1 MRLGIHLP
9 QYGRAA
15 SPEAIAQIAMRAEE
29 IGLADVW
36 VSDHLVYPA
45 DQGYPASYLFDPLL
59 TLGWAAAATER
70 IGLGTSVMVVPQY
83 HPLHLAN
90 SLASLDQLSGGR
102 LTVGAGVGW
111 SEAEFSALGQ
121 DFHTRGARM
130 DEALEIMRLVWRESP
145 ASHQGNHYQFEDIKV
160 LPQPAHP
167 IPIWVG
173 GSSHPG
179 YDRAAAVG
187 DGYQGL
193 SKPPEEM
200 GRIVSNIRAQLAES
214 RPEAEFTFSYRTGW
228 DPQGMDP
235 AQIREERDRYA
246 EAGVDHVVSAPWRT
260 DAEAWVRSME
270 MLVDVVEPEL
280 VTP

>member
-111 SEAEFSALGQ
+111 SAAEFSALGQ
-121 DFHTRGARM
+121 DFHTRGVRM
-130 DEALEIMRLVWRESP
+130 DEALEIMRLVWTESP
-145 ASHQGNHYQFEDIKV
+145 ASYQGKHYQFEDIKV

-173 GSSHPG
+173 GSSQPG

-200 GRIVSNIRAQLAES
+200 AKIVSDIRAKLAKS

-235 AQIREERDRYA
+235 AVIRDERDRYV
-246 EAGVDHVVSAPWRT
+246 EAGVEHVVSAPWRT
-260 DAEAWVRSME
+260 DADAWLRSME
-270 MLVDVVEPEL
+270 MLVDIVEPEL

>member
-15 SPEAIAQIAMRAEE
+15 SPDAIRQVAMRAEE

-36 VSDHLVYPA
+36 VSDHLVFPA

-59 TLGWAAAATER
+59 TLSWAASATER

-102 LTVGAGVGW
+102 LTVGAGAGW
-111 SEAEFSALGQ
+111 SAAEFAALDQNFGN
-121 DFHTRGARM
+121 RGARIN
-130 DEALEIMRLVWRESP
+130 EALEIMRLVWTESP
-145 ASHQGNHYQFEDIKV
+145 ASYHGNHYRFEEIKV

-173 GSSHPG
+173 GSSQPA
-179 YDRAAAVG
+179 YDRAASVG
-187 DGYQGL
+187 DGFQGL

-200 GRIVSNIRAQLAES
+200 GKIVAGIRAQMAET
-214 RPEAEFTFSYRTGW
+214 RPDADFTFSYRTGW

-235 AQIREERDRYA
+235 AQIRDERDQYA
-246 EAGVDHVVSAPWRT
+246 EAGVEHVVSAPWRT
-260 DAEAWVRSME
+260 DADAWIRSME
-270 MLVDVVEPEL
+270 LLVEIVEPDL
-280 VTP
+280 V

>member
-15 SPEAIAQIAMRAEE
+15 SPEAISQIAVRAEE

-59 TLGWAAAATER
+59 TLGWAASVTER

-130 DEALEIMRLVWRESP
+130 DEALEIIRLVWTEAP
-145 ASHQGNHYQFEDIKV
+145 ASYQGSHYQVEDIKV

-173 GSSHPG
+173 GSSQTA

-200 GRIVSNIRAQLAES
+200 GRIVSDVRAQLAKN

-235 AQIREERDRYA
+235 AQIRDERDRYA
-246 EAGVDHVVSAPWRT
+246 EAGVEHVVSAPWRT
-260 DAEAWVRSME
+260 DSDAWIRSME
-270 MLVDVVEPEL
+270 MLVDIVEPDL
-280 VTP
+280 LTQ

>member
-1 MRLGIHLP
+1 
-9 QYGRAA
+9 
-15 SPEAIAQIAMRAEE
+15 MRAEE

-36 VSDHLVYPA
+36 VSDHLVFPA

-59 TLGWAAAATER
+59 TLSWAASATER

-102 LTVGAGVGW
+102 LTVGAGAGW
-111 SEAEFSALGQ
+111 SAAEFAALDQNFGN
-121 DFHTRGARM
+121 RGARIN
-130 DEALEIMRLVWRESP
+130 EALEIMRLVWTESP
-145 ASHQGNHYQFEDIKV
+145 ASYHGNHYRFEEIKV

-173 GSSHPG
+173 GSSQPA
-179 YDRAAAVG
+179 YDRAASVG
-187 DGYQGL
+187 DGFQGL

-200 GRIVSNIRAQLAES
+200 GKIVAGIRAQMAET
-214 RPEAEFTFSYRTGW
+214 RPDADFTFSYRTGW

-235 AQIREERDRYA
+235 AQIRDERDQYA
-246 EAGVDHVVSAPWRT
+246 EAGVEHVVSAPWRT
-260 DAEAWVRSME
+260 DADAWIRSME
-270 MLVDVVEPEL
+270 LLVEIVEPDL
-280 VTP
+280 V